1 MIGKM
6 HINSGEL
13 KALLGSFSAT
23 LTMTAQSAYA
33 QAMPWETPLQKLL
46 QSLSGPTARA
56 IIVGAIVIAGLA
68 LCIGE
73 AGSFFRKA
81 MAAVF
86 GGAVAIGAASWAP
99 TLFGNW

>member
-1 MIGKM
+1 MK
-6 HINSGEL
+6 
-13 KALLGSFSAT
+13 
-23 LTMTAQSAYA
+23 AQSAYA
-33 QAMPWETPLQKLL
+33 QTMPWETPLQNILR
-46 QSLSGPTARA
+46 SLSGPTARA